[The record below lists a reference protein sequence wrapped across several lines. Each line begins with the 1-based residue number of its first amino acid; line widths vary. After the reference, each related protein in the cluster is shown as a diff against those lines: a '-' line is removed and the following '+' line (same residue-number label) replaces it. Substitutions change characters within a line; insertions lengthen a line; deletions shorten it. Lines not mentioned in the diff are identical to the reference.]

1 MLLVT
6 ARIEAVVCRRIPIQ
20 TTLNVEYISSPFTL
34 NNLTRCIIAQDMTSK
49 TEVDSVTFPIAEVDE
64 LEDEFESDD
73 EDANPD
79 AFRIHEPLQPPQATL
94 FTTQVLHSMLD
105 LS

>member
-1 MLLVT
+1 MT
-6 ARIEAVVCRRIPIQ
+6 GNM
-20 TTLNVEYISSPFTL
+20 NVDPV
-34 NNLTRCIIAQDMTSK
+34 K
-49 TEVDSVTFPIAEVDE
+49 FPEVDE

-94 FTTQVLHSMLD
+94 FTTQILHSMLG

>member
-1 MLLVT
+1 MSNSELKPLFVAIFRYKQPVKVELLEHILTVN
-6 ARIEAVVCRRIPIQ
+6 
-20 TTLNVEYISSPFTL
+20 LNI
-34 NNLTRCIIAQDMTSK
+34 TRCITTQDMTSK
-49 TEVDSVTFPIAEVDE
+49 MEVDSVNFPEVDE
-64 LEDEFESDD
+64 LEDEFESED

-94 FTTQVLHSMLD
+94 FTTQTLHSMLG

>member
-1 MLLVT
+1 
-6 ARIEAVVCRRIPIQ
+6 
-20 TTLNVEYISSPFTL
+20 
-34 NNLTRCIIAQDMTSK
+34 MTSK
-49 TEVDSVTFPIAEVDE
+49 TEVDSATFQFTEVDE

-94 FTTQVLHSMLD
+94 FTTQVLHSMSGL
-105 LS
+105 L